1 MSDASSSAASDT
13 EEKQPTTIADDIV
26 VTKYKMAS
34 EITNRILKELVDKC
48 VDKTSVMSLC
58 ELGDNRLTEE
68 TGKVFKK
75 EKNLKKGISFPTCI
89 SVNNC
94 ICHFSPLK
102 SDPDVI
108 LKEGDLVTLDLG
120 CHIDGFIAVAAHT
133 MVIGASKDTKVSGRK
148 ADVILA
154 AYYAAE
160 AALRLLKP
168 GSSNYQI
175 TEAIDKISESYKCK
189 PVEGML
195 SYQLEKDTI
204 DGEKRIIQNPTEMQK
219 KEGCQKC
226 EFLVHEVYALD
237 VLVSTGEGKPKE
249 SEVRT
254 TVYKKKN
261 IIYQLRMKTSRAF
274 LSEAEKKSGLM
285 PFSLRSFE
293 DEKKARLGV
302 IECAKH
308 DLMEPYPVYFE
319 KDGEFVAEFKYTV
332 LLMPN
337 GTMKITGLP
346 IELENYSTE
355 NQITDEAV
363 KGLLALSLATKKKKK
378 KKSAKKAG
386 DGAKKDDESSGEE
399 EEAAETKAKEPAKAK
414 EPVKAKEP
422 AKAKPAPAKK

>member
-1 MSDASSSAASDT
+1 MSDDSSKGASDT
-13 EEKQPTTIADDIV
+13 EEKTAAGTTIADDLV

-34 EITNRILKELVDKC
+34 DITNRVLKELVDKC
-48 VDKTSVMSLC
+48 LPGASTIELC
-58 ELGDNRLTEE
+58 EFSDKRLLEE

-89 SVNNC
+89 SANNC

-102 SDPDVI
+102 SDPDYV
-108 LKEGDLVTLDLG
+108 LKDGDLIKIDIG

-133 MVIGASKDTKVSGRK
+133 AIVGANKDNKVTGRK

-168 GSSNYQI
+168 GSNNYQI
-175 TEAIDKISESYKCK
+175 TEAIDKIAESYKCK

-195 SYQLEKDTI
+195 SYQLEKDLI
-204 DGEKRIIQNPTEMQK
+204 DGQKRIIQNPTELQK
-219 KEGCQKC
+219 KEGCEKC

-237 VLVSTGEGKPKE
+237 ILISTGEGKPKE

-274 LSEAEKKSGLM
+274 LSEAEKKYNLM
-285 PFSLRSFE
+285 PFTLRAFE

-308 DLMEPYPVYFE
+308 DLMEPYPVYYE

-346 IELENYSTE
+346 LEIENFQTE
-355 NQITDEAV
+355 NQIVDEAI
-363 KGLLALSLATKKKKK
+363 KNLISLSLASKKKKK
-378 KKSAKKAG
+378 KKTTKKAG
-386 DGAKKDDESSGEE
+386 AAGAKDEEESEE
-399 EEAAETKAKEPAKAK
+399 EEEKSKTKK
-414 EPVKAKEP
+414 
-422 AKAKPAPAKK
+422 

>member
-34 EITNRILKELVDKC
+34 DITNRVLKELIDKSVDKA
-48 VDKTSVMSLC
+48 SVMSLC
-58 ELGDNRLTEE
+58 EYGDNRLSEE
-68 TGKVFKK
+68 TNKVFKK

-133 MVIGASKDTKVSGRK
+133 FVIGANKDAKASGRK
-148 ADVILA
+148 ADVVLA

-168 GSSNYQI
+168 GSNNYQI
-175 TEAIDKISESYKCK
+175 TEAIDKIAESYKCK

-219 KEGCQKC
+219 REGCQKC

-237 VLVSTGEGKPKE
+237 VLISTGEGKPKE

-274 LSEAEKKSGLM
+274 LSEAEKKFGLM

-346 IELENYSTE
+346 IELESYATD

-363 KGLLALSLATKKKKK
+363 KGLLALSLTTKKKKK
-378 KKSAKKAG
+378 KKSGKKAG
-386 DGAKKDDESSGEE
+386 AGGEGAKKEGESSGEE
-399 EEAAETKAKEPAKAK
+399 EEEEEKPKP
-414 EPVKAKEP
+414 
-422 AKAKPAPAKK
+422 KPAAKK